1 MPSRL
6 YRLLQSLLLI
16 ALCVFLAEKA
26 ISGKLTWYIN
36 LRFIP
41 LTIVG
46 VVLLAIMAQA
56 VFNGT
61 RDKENDHVHDHA
73 APGGLL
79 ILMIP
84 VLVGVLLPAR
94 PLDAA
99 AVDSKG
105 ITVNAPLVASN
116 STGQQF
122 QAAADQRNILDW
134 IRIFEYESDLSPY
147 LGQGANV
154 IGFVYY
160 DDSLPENQFL
170 VSRFVIT
177 CCAADGFALGIPVE
191 WEGKR
196 FEENAWVTVKGPV
209 QATEWNGHKTPLI
222 LAEAVELTRAPEQ
235 PYLFP

>member
-6 YRLLQSLLLI
+6 YRLLQSVLLI
-16 ALCVFLAEKA
+16 VLCVFLAEKI

-36 LRFIP
+36 LRFLP
-41 LTIVG
+41 LTLIG

-56 VFNGT
+56 VLNGT
-61 RDKENDHVHDHA
+61 RAKQDDHEHVHA
-73 APGGLL
+73 LPGGLL

-94 PLDAA
+94 PLDAT

-105 ITVNAPLVASN
+105 ISVNAPLVSADTSA
-116 STGQQF
+116 QQF
-122 QAAADQRNILDW
+122 EAAPDQRNIMDW
-134 IRIFEYESDLSPY
+134 IRIFAYESDLSPY
-147 LGQGANV
+147 LGQRANV

-160 DDSLPENQFL
+160 DESLPENQFL

-177 CCAADGFALGIPVE
+177 CCAADGFALGIPVD
-191 WEGKR
+191 WEGEAL
-196 FEENAWVTVKGPV
+196 EENTWVTVKGPV
-209 QATEWNGHKTPLI
+209 QATEWDGQKMPLI
-222 LAEAVELTRAPEQ
+222 VAESVEITRAPEQ

>member
-6 YRLLQSLLLI
+6 YRLLQSVLLI
-16 ALCVFLAEKA
+16 ALCIFLAEKA

-36 LRFIP
+36 LRFLP
-41 LTIVG
+41 LTIIG

-56 VFNGT
+56 VFNGS
-61 RDKENDHVHDHA
+61 RDKWADHEHVHTL
-73 APGGLL
+73 PGGLL

-94 PLDAA
+94 PLDAS

-105 ITVNAPLVASN
+105 ISINAPLVSAN
-116 STGQQF
+116 TAAQQF
-122 QAAADQRNILDW
+122 ESAPDQRNIMDW
-134 IRIFEYESDLSPY
+134 IRIFAYESDLSPY
-147 LGQGANV
+147 LNQQANV

-160 DDSLPENQFL
+160 DDSLPEDQFL

-177 CCAADGFALGIPVE
+177 CCAADGFALGIPVKWKGE
-191 WEGKR
+191 R
-196 FEENAWVTVKGPV
+196 FEENDWVTVKGPV
-209 QATEWNGHKTPLI
+209 QQTEWNGQKMPLI
-222 LAEAVELTRAPEQ
+222 LAESVEITRAPEQ